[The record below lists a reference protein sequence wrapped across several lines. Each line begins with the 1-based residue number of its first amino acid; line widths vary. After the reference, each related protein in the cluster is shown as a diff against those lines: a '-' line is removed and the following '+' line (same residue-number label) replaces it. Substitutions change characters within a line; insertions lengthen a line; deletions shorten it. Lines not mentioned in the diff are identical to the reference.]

1 MSSEGAATKK
11 PLDKY
16 VVLEYGDLSTA
27 ELRALKDQLLEKVLD
42 IHESMK
48 YVDNDMA
55 EMILEQRQ
63 VEIMHRI
70 YIINF
75 LLNKQLDQKN

>member
-1 MSSEGAATKK
+1 MSSAPSKK

-16 VVLEYGDLSTA
+16 VVLEYGELSTA
-27 ELRALKDQLLEKVLD
+27 ELRALKDQLLEKVLG

-48 YVDNDMA
+48 YIDNDMA
-55 EMILEQRQ
+55 EVILEQRQ

-75 LLNKQLDQKN
+75 LLEKRLEQKN

>member
-1 MSSEGAATKK
+1 MDAATAAKK
-11 PLDKY
+11 PLVEY
-16 VVLEYGDLSTA
+16 FVLEYGDLSIA
-27 ELRALKDQLLEKVLD
+27 ELRILKDRLLEKALD

-63 VEIMHRI
+63 VELMHRI

-75 LLNKQLDQKN
+75 LLEKRPKEQH

>member
-1 MSSEGAATKK
+1 MNTATATAKK
-11 PLDKY
+11 PLIEY
-16 VVLEYGDLSTA
+16 FVLEYGDLSRA
-27 ELRALKDQLLEKVLD
+27 ELRILKDQLLEKVLD

-48 YVDNDMA
+48 YVNNDMA
-55 EMILEQRQ
+55 EIILEQRQ

-75 LLNKQLDQKN
+75 LLEKCPK